1 MADVTIG
8 AGGDELVVVRDG
20 DVNSEEAAEMDDGDP
35 ADDQPEKEEDEA
47 EDVKG
52 LRVRQSPLRK
62 GATEKKAREDAE
74 ADHRPE
80 ERKGPAIFSRGA
92 GLGALGYGESDLRSQ
107 EERAQS
113 IEAGEFHLARA
124 GIAYPD

>member
-1 MADVTIG
+1 M
-8 AGGDELVVVRDG
+8 
-20 DVNSEEAAEMDDGDP
+20 
-35 ADDQPEKEEDEA
+35 
-47 EDVKG
+47 
-52 LRVRQSPLRK
+52 RVRQPPSRK

-74 ADHRPE
+74 ADDRPE
-80 ERKGPAIFSRGA
+80 EREGPAIFSRGA

-124 GIAYPD
+124 GTTYPD